1 MLEALGIAALVLA
14 FLSSAF
20 LVLLVGR
27 RVALGRAE
35 RRRAR
40 AELRLRPLALS
51 IVSGE
56 DAEVAE
62 LSSEELA
69 ILAELVGRLSRNLAG
84 DARRRIED
92 YFAGTTALASE
103 LRALDDRRGWRRATA
118 AYRLG
123 DMASRDAV
131 TRLVAAIEDRD
142 ADVRAAAARSLGRL
156 EAPEATEPLVGAL
169 VAGVVPRAIAV
180 RAVLDVGASALPS
193 LRRLAAAE
201 DPDVRATAIE
211 LIGRLGGPA
220 EGDLVI
226 EAMDD
231 PSAEVRARAAAA
243 LGRLAET
250 KGAAALTRALGD
262 RIYFVRLHAARALGQ
277 VGETDAVPLLLD
289 LAREDRFE
297 AARAAAEAA
306 ARIAPAALLAAADE
320 ADAGPHLHEAADL
333 LRV

>member
-14 FLSSAF
+14 CLSSTF
-20 LVLLVGR
+20 LVLLVVR
-27 RVALGRAE
+27 RISLGRAE
-35 RRRAR
+35 RRREE
-40 AELRLRPLALS
+40 AEARLRPLALA

-56 DAEVAE
+56 HAAVGD
-62 LSSEELA
+62 LSSEDLA
-69 ILAELVGRLSRNLAG
+69 ILAELVGRLSRNVAG
-84 DARRRIED
+84 DARRRIAD
-92 YFAGTTALASE
+92 YFEGTTALGAE
-103 LRALDDRRGWRRATA
+103 LRALGDRRGWRRATA

-123 DMASRDAV
+123 DMASREAV
-131 TRLVAAIEDRD
+131 PSLVAAIADRD

-156 EAPEATEPLVGAL
+156 EAPEATEALVEAL

-180 RAVLDVGASALPS
+180 RAVLDVGSSALPS
-193 LRRLAAAE
+193 LRRLATAD

-211 LIGRLGGPA
+211 LVGRLGGPA
-220 EGDLVI
+220 DGDLVI
-226 EAMDD
+226 EAMED

-277 VGETDAVPLLLD
+277 VGEPDAVPLLLV

-306 ARIAPAALLAAADE
+306 ARISPEALLAAAAA